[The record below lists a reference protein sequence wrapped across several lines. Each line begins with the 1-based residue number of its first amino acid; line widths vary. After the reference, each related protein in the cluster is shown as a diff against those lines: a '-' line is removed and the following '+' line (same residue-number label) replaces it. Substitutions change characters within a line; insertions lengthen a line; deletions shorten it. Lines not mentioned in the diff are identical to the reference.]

1 MFGNYENISNAE
13 LYDIINNWIK
23 GRMAYRNRQI
33 LVDRLIEGMTYEA
46 IAEKHDM
53 SVRQIKNIVYKNE
66 YTIYRHIWHI

>member
-33 LVDRLIEGMTYEA
+33 LVDHLIEGMTYEA
-46 IAEKHDM
+46 IAEKYDM

>member
-1 MFGNYENISNAE
+1 
-13 LYDIINNWIK
+13 
-23 GRMAYRNRQI
+23 MAYRNRQI

-46 IAEKHDM
+46 IAEKYDM

>member
-33 LVDRLIEGMTYEA
+33 LIDRLIEGMTYEA
-46 IAEKHDM
+46 IAEKYDM